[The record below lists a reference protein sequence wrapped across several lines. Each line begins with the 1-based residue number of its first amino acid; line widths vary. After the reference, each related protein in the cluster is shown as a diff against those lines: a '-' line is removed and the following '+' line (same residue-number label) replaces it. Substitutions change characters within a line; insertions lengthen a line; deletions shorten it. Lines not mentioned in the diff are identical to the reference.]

1 MIIGYAKVSTDE
13 QSLDTQISALKA
25 AGAEKVFQE
34 KISGARADRP
44 QLTMMLASL
53 EAGDV
58 VVITCL
64 DRLARSTRDLL
75 NILAHV
81 GEQGAVFRSLAEPW
95 ANTSTPYG
103 ELMITVLKGLATFER
118 HLLAVRSNEGLIR
131 ARAQGRRLGRK
142 PKLTTHQRA
151 EALAA
156 LANGSETAA
165 DLARRFSVNRSTI
178 TRLRP

>member
-1 MIIGYAKVSTDE
+1 MIIGYAKVSTDG
-13 QSLDTQISALKA
+13 QTLDAQISALKSV
-25 AGAEKVFQE
+25 GAEKIFQE

-44 QLTMMLASL
+44 QLAAMLASL

-75 NILAHV
+75 NILACV

-95 ANTSTPYG
+95 ADTSTPYG
-103 ELMITVLKGLATFER
+103 ELMITVLGGLATFER
-118 HLLAVRSNEGLIR
+118 HLLAARSNEGLIR
-131 ARAQGRRLGRK
+131 AKAQGRRLGRK

-151 EALAA
+151 EVLAA

-165 DLARRFSVNRSTI
+165 DLARRFNVDRSTI